1 MYEYTN
7 MTTKVTIAIKTAGLL
22 SPHMRSF
29 VEVIKDS
36 SLILKEFVVCMRI
49 IIPI

>member
-1 MYEYTN
+1 
-7 MTTKVTIAIKTAGLL
+7 MTTKVTIAIKTADLL
-22 SPHMRSF
+22 YNNMCSL

-36 SLILKEFVVCMRI
+36 SLTLKEFAVCMRM

>member
-1 MYEYTN
+1 MNTN
-7 MTTKVTIAIKTAGLL
+7 MMTKVNIAIKMADLL
-22 SPHMRSF
+22 DNNMCSF

-36 SLILKEFVVCMRI
+36 SLTLKEFAVCIRI

>member
-1 MYEYTN
+1 

-22 SPHMRSF
+22 YNNMCSF

-36 SLILKEFVVCMRI
+36 SLTLKEFVVCMQI

>member
-1 MYEYTN
+1 MV
-7 MTTKVTIAIKTAGLL
+7 TKVNIAIKTADLL
-22 SPHMRSF
+22 YNKMCSF

-36 SLILKEFVVCMRI
+36 SLTLKEFAVCMRI